1 MLFEETELGTLERY
15 ANESTNGAIRYLFAN
30 INASTLKRVLNSKKA
45 DKDGNKVGIEYQC
58 KLPTGDFEPAKKDL
72 TYKGLKALYASCK
85 EFGEKFASFEI
96 FTQVLYK
103 LATDNAKTRTN
114 IRVINNNNNSIAN
127 QVASSGQAEE
137 GVLSQIPNFV
147 PIPLNTNFSAVC
159 YQPSEQ
165 DKWYFDRMCQDEN
178 GQLYWR
184 FKTPID
190 DCGCI
195 YPISIKSDKDG
206 KKIDDDDKFWE
217 HFFEEESETLRQYC
231 IEVDKYIKNFYAGVT
246 NPDYFESDLP
256 AFEAGLRSICPSV
269 LINSF
274 IIGFLV
280 KKTKD
285 HTVIDIGL
293 RLKSGDSF
301 DRISYQKVLACTL
314 IKSIPLSKLK
324 VIKIFDDVASNAVHK
339 LPTRP
344 YIDKIPTKHPD
355 LLEYNCKSWHNFL
368 RSEGC
373 EGQTK
378 FPSQRMGEFRLAKAI
393 VSMCEKDDFSR
404 QILSLAGEGDDG
416 KTVFID
422 AIREI
427 LGENLVSP
435 GKSQNDL
442 TSSFGMQNM
451 INKRVVVFDDIT
463 DPYKFFNNEIV
474 KQISGAGKS
483 PIEIQRKFLSS
494 WAWRPSGCK
503 IIMSANKPYSLYDEA
518 TITRCLPLTFLKNY
532 KLRNVIASDDL
543 KSSLVLEGNNFIKW
557 CYAVCLYYNN
567 VKNCKGEKCPLFKG
581 AGDSQYSFIGK
592 NVIICSDEQFDAW
605 MNGTLDLAP
614 DNISIFRSQRND
626 AFTTESQIP
635 HKANSFI
642 TLKQEDSEECEVN
655 DYFNELC
662 ECIFIKDE
670 NKDEDEKNISYLTS
684 ADFGLRMM
692 DYICMVEREIRGN
705 AILQKIYRLI
715 RASGFSSFKSI
726 KELTASKLW
735 INFKQYICDK
745 YNVEFKSNWVKDEN
759 GKNGKNVKSVKGL
772 KMLSYDYLFDQD
784 GIESTFN
791 LQLDEQQ
798 TDDPT
803 C

>member
-1 MLFEETELGTLERY
+1 MLFENTELGRLERY
-15 ANESTNGAIRYLFAN
+15 ANESNNGANRYLFAN
-30 INASTLKRVLNSKKA
+30 INAATLKRALNNKKLN
-45 DKDGNKVGIEYQC
+45 KDECKVGIEYQC
-58 KLPTGDFEPAKKDL
+58 KLPTGDFEPVKKQL
-72 TYKGLKALYASCK
+72 TYKGLQALYINCK
-85 EFGEKFASFEI
+85 EFSEMFSSFEV
-96 FTQVLYK
+96 FAQNLHK
-103 LATDNAKTRTN
+103 LVTENAKTRTD
-114 IRVINNNNNSIAN
+114 IRVTNNNNNSIAN
-127 QVASSGQAEE
+127 QVASNGQADD

-147 PIPLNTNFSAVC
+147 PIPLDTNFSAVC
-159 YQPSEQ
+159 YQPSAQ
-165 DKWYFDRMCQDEN
+165 DKWYFDRMHKDEN

-206 KKIDDDDKFWE
+206 KRIDDDDKFWE
-217 HFFEEESETLRQYC
+217 HFFEEESETLRRYC
-231 IEVDKYIKNFYAGVT
+231 VEVDKYIKNFYAGVT
-246 NPDYFESDLP
+246 NPNYYESDLP

-285 HTVIDIGL
+285 HTVIDISL
-293 RLKSGDSF
+293 RLKSGEGF
-301 DRISYQKVLACTL
+301 NRITYQRVLSSTL

-324 VIKIFDDVASNAVHK
+324 TIKIFDDVASNAVHK

-355 LLEYNCKSWHNFL
+355 LKEYNCPNWYNFL

-373 EGQTK
+373 DGQTK

-427 LGENLVSP
+427 LGENLVSA
-435 GKSQNDL
+435 GKSQDDL
-442 TSSFGMQNM
+442 SSSFGMQSM

-463 DPYKFFNNEIV
+463 DPYKFFNNENV
-474 KQISGAGKS
+474 KKISGAGNS
-483 PIEIQRKFLSS
+483 PIDVQRKFLSA

-503 IIMSANKPYSLYDEA
+503 LIMSANKPYSLYDEA

-532 KLRNVIASDDL
+532 KLRNVLASDDL
-543 KSSLVLEGNNFIKW
+543 KNSLVLESNSFIKW

-567 VKNCKGEKCPLFKG
+567 VKNCNNEVCPLFKG
-581 AGDSQYSFIGK
+581 AQHRGQEDLYSFIGK
-592 NVIICSDEQFDAW
+592 NVIVCSDEQFDAW

-614 DNISIFRSQRND
+614 DNVSIFRSQRND

-635 HKANSFI
+635 HKATSFI

-655 DYFNELC
+655 DYFNDLC
-662 ECIFIKDE
+662 DCIFTKDNEAYITAADFALNMLDFIYMKEIESTE
-670 NKDEDEKNISYLTS
+670 NDTS
-684 ADFGLRMM
+684 A
-692 DYICMVEREIRGN
+692 
-705 AILQKIYRLI
+705 KIYKLI
-715 RASGFSSFKSI
+715 RASGFSVYKDTKS
-726 KELTASKLW
+726 LTASRLW
-735 INFKQYICDK
+735 VNFKQFICDK
-745 YNVEFKSNWVKDEN
+745 YDVEFKN
-759 GKNGKNVKSVKGL
+759 KSVNKKAIKCLVGL
-772 KMLSYDYLFDQD
+772 NMKNFNQIMGLEYDTTN
-784 GIESTFN
+784 S
-791 LQLDEQQ
+791 
-798 TDDPT
+798 DDT
-803 C
+803 NSMIL